1 MLITM
6 KKYIP
11 IFILIFGLTLY
22 LVSQG
27 FLDGG
32 DPTAT
37 QPAKQ
42 NKINKHYVEVLASFK
57 GTSIEGE
64 ILSFTKPPKVL
75 IVNFW
80 ASWCTPCLEEFPSLN
95 SLLSKFQDK
104 DLKVVGI
111 NTDEKDQIGKVKKII
126 KKYELSF
133 PVVLD
138 KEGKFINDFLVST
151 IPISIVYH
159 NGKVM
164 EVSKGSKDFMAEEF
178 IEQVSAWLK

>member
-1 MLITM
+1 M

-27 FLDGG
+27 FLDNG

-42 NKINKHYVEVLASFK
+42 SKINKHYEDVLASFK
-57 GTSIEGE
+57 AKSMDGDS
-64 ILSFTKPPKVL
+64 LSFSKPPKVL
-75 IVNFW
+75 ILNFW

-95 SLLSKFQDK
+95 SLISKFEGQ

-138 KEGKFINDFLVST
+138 KEGNYINDFLVST

-159 NGKVM
+159 KGKVM
-164 EVSKGSKDFMAEEF
+164 EVSKGSKDLMAEEF
-178 IEQVSAWLK
+178 IDQVTTWLK